1 MSDEGRRGIPI
12 CLMRGEG
19 GYPYMSDE
27 GRTECKCMC
36 REQVHTLHAMYMSLY
51 VCV

>member
-1 MSDEGRRGIPI
+1 MSDERGRGTI

-27 GRTECKCMC
+27 GRRGIPICLIRGEG
-36 REQVHTLHAMYMSLY
+36 VSLY
-51 VCV
+51 V

>member
-27 GRTECKCMC
+27 GRRGIPICLMRGEG
-36 REQVHTLHAMYMSLY
+36 VLY
-51 VCV
+51 V